1 MNGKDPIRPWAVA
14 AWLLVWQLVAMA
26 VGRELLLASP
36 LRVLTRLGELVVR
49 ADFWLAVAHSL
60 LRIGGGFL
68 LGLAA
73 AVALAL
79 LAARFRGVRALMTP
93 LILAIKSVPVASFV
107 ILALVWVS
115 SKRLAVLIVFL
126 MVLPVIYLNLLD
138 GIDRL
143 DPALREMARVY
154 CVPPLRRALRIELP
168 QVLPGFLTGCR
179 LALGLCW
186 KAGTAAEVIGMP
198 RGSIGERLQQA
209 KVYLDTPDLFA
220 WTVVI
225 LVVSRAF
232 EQAML
237 LLLERGGRRLSGLP
251 REGSVTHGGR

>member
-1 MNGKDPIRPWAVA
+1 MKKRDVIKPWAVA
-14 AWLLVWQLVAMA
+14 FWLLIWQLGAMA
-26 VGRELLLASP
+26 LDREILLASP

-49 ADFWLAVAHSL
+49 GEFWLAVAHSL
-60 LRIGGGFL
+60 TRIGGGFL
-68 LGLAA
+68 LG
-73 AVALAL
+73 VGVGTPLAL
-79 LAARFRGVRALMTP
+79 LAARYRWVRALMSP
-93 LILAIKSVPVASFV
+93 LMQTVKSVPVASFI

-115 SKRLAVLIVFL
+115 SKNLAVLIVFL
-126 MVLPVIYLNLLD
+126 MVLPVMYLNVLD
-138 GIDRL
+138 GVDRL
-143 DPALREMARVY
+143 DPRLSEMARVFR
-154 CVPPLRRALRIELP
+154 VPWPRRALRVALP
-168 QVLPGFLTGCR
+168 QLLPGFLTGCR

-225 LVVSRAF
+225 LLVSRAF

-237 LLLERGGRRLSGLP
+237 RLFEWAGHRLSGMP
-251 REGSVTHGGR
+251 SGR